1 MAKQRRRF
9 ELMMQGRAGAA
20 GIRTGYGTW
29 LLAAS
34 MLFWFSLYAY
44 SSVFTPYLAD
54 VKVSLAMSG
63 VILGSYGLTQTILRI
78 PLGVL
83 SDRLRNKKGFI
94 IAAMVLALVSGAGLY
109 IWRAAWLILV
119 FRGLAGVAAAA
130 WVHFTTLYM
139 SYYPANRLAPALG
152 RINFTTN
159 LAQMTAM
166 LTGSYLAEYFGW
178 SAAFL
183 AAAIAAVPGL
193 LLACGLYEARPARD
207 LAGRPPGFREILQ
220 LGRDRLLFWTSILT
234 LLSQLVVFA
243 TIQGFVP
250 EYASQLGASKSA
262 LGYLL
267 LFAMLPRA
275 VAALL
280 GGSVLARWFRLR
292 SLIVLSLALL
302 GVATL
307 ILPSIHSLPLLFL
320 DQFLAGFGI
329 GVQYTLL
336 MTLATQTVS
345 LDRRT
350 SAMSFFQ
357 AVYGVG
363 MVAGPVLV
371 GLLAQLSSL
380 GAGFFVMGSI
390 SLLAALLAALVL

>member
-1 MAKQRRRF
+1 LLIK
-9 ELMMQGRAGAA
+9 QGRTGAT
-20 GIRTGYGTW
+20 GVRTGKGIW

-44 SSVFTPYLAD
+44 SSIFSPYLSD
-54 VKVSLAMSG
+54 LKISLAMSG
-63 VILGSYGLTQTILRI
+63 VILGAYGLTQTILRI

-94 IAAMVLALVSGAGLY
+94 IAAMFLALVSGIGLFVS
-109 IWRAAWLILV
+109 RDAWLILF
-119 FRGLAGVAAAA
+119 FRGLSGVAAAA

-139 SYYPANRLAPALG
+139 SYFPVNAIAPALG

-159 LAQMTAM
+159 LAQMAAM
-166 LTGSYLAEYFGW
+166 LTGSYMAEYFGW

-193 LLACGLYEARPARD
+193 LLAFGLYEAHPANGPND
-207 LAGRPPGFREILQ
+207 GPPGFREILL

-234 LLSQLVVFA
+234 LLSQLVVYA

-250 EYASQLGASKSA
+250 QYASQLGASKSA

-267 LFAMLPRA
+267 VFAMLPRA
-275 VAALL
+275 LAALL

-302 GVATL
+302 GIATL
-307 ILPSIHSLPLLFL
+307 FLPFIHSMPLLIL
-320 DQFLAGFGI
+320 DQFIGGFGI

-336 MTLATQTVS
+336 MTLATQTVP

-357 AVYGVG
+357 AVYGFG
-363 MVAGPVLV
+363 MMAGPVLV

-380 GAGFFVMGSI
+380 GTGFMVMGGI
-390 SLLAALLAALVL
+390 SLLTALLAALVL